1 MLGEKHQHQHF
12 TRNQIRA
19 GRWAG
24 TLISVVASESGWEE
38 IYICIRS
45 IWIQEEFRC
54 LVNFHILSVLSPRPY
69 KTRQLKC
76 SWHLAGSASTPHRKG
91 WGAHPGGTPH
101 GEAGKGQRGVGGHEE
116 TELGWGRD
124 RSVTPSQ
131 RPQGGLSLGRNQ
143 SPEHRNAHPQ
153 KRKPG
158 SQEAW
163 RMSCL
168 LPAFSWTQTNSR
180 LCGM

>member
-54 LVNFHILSVLSPRPY
+54 LVNFHILSVSSPQPY

-76 SWHLAGSASTPHRKG
+76 SWHLAGSASAPHGKG
-91 WGAHPGGTPH
+91 WGAHPGGTPR
-101 GEAGKGQRGVGGHEE
+101 GEAGKGQRGVGGHED
-116 TELGWGRD
+116 TELGWG
-124 RSVTPSQ
+124 Q
-131 RPQGGLSLGRNQ
+131 GPQCDTLLEATGRALLGEGPKPRT
-143 SPEHRNAHPQ
+143 Q
-153 KRKPG
+153 KRTSSEAKARKPG
-158 SQEAW
+158 SLENVLSFTSLQ
-163 RMSCL
+163 L
-168 LPAFSWTQTNSR
+168 NPNK
-180 LCGM
+180 